1 MKKENDT
8 LKSMLQDFEAKGID
22 IDYLMKLKDNPHL
35 LVANN
40 NTTNNL
46 KINDTHEEQKRI
58 EDSQKY

>member
-1 MKKENDT
+1 
-8 LKSMLQDFEAKGID
+8 MLQDFEAKGID